1 MEYKLNIITDLLS
14 NTALIS
20 ALFSWFIAQF
30 LKIIIEIVSN
40 KKFTTKDLILRAIL
54 GTGGMPSSH
63 SATITAVAL
72 SIGMKEGFN
81 TSIFALAF
89 ILVFIVIR
97 DATGVRLSAGRQA
110 TAINQIIEEMYSR
123 YNISYKK
130 VKEVRGHTPL
140 ECFIGIIVG
149 LLVSLGIYL
158 ID

>member
-1 MEYKLNIITDLLS
+1 LNIIKALIS
-14 NTALIS
+14 NTVLLS

-30 LKIIIEIVSN
+30 LKIIIEVLN
-40 KKFTTKDLILRAIL
+40 NRKFKTKDFIFRALL

-63 SATITAVAL
+63 SASISAVAM
-72 SIGMKEGFN
+72 SIGITEGFN
-81 TSIFALAF
+81 SSMFALAF
-89 ILVFIVIR
+89 VIVFIVIR

-110 TAINQIIEEMYSR
+110 SAINQIMEELYIR

-130 VKEVRGHTPL
+130 IKEVRGHTAL
-140 ECFIGIIVG
+140 ECFVGIAVG